1 MAAKTALTT
10 VENKIP
16 AVSSLVKKAD
26 YDTNVTEIENKLIDH
41 NHDKY
46 IDTSNF
52 NTLATNFFNAR
63 LAQANLITNTD
74 FDAKLSNLNRKI
86 TENKSKRLLIK
97 DELNKRKT
105 FDSSYFIGKG
115 HFEENGTQNYL
126 VFQLIFRYF
135 KVNTIN
141 VTGYVLSWQSKRL
154 PAEGVKPP
162 ATSNNSLTT
171 ALNYYG
177 TKIRV
182 TFTGSCL
189 KQSKLSYTHKK

>member
-16 AVSSLVKKAD
+16 DISSLVKKAD
-26 YDTNVTEIENKLIDH
+26 YDTKVTEIENKLVDH

-97 DELNKRKT
+97 DVLNKLKT
-105 FDSSYFIGKG
+105 FGSSYFIGKG

-126 VFQLIFRYF
+126 VFQPIFRYF

-141 VTGYVLSWQSKRL
+141 ATGYVLSWQSKGL
-154 PAEGVKPP
+154 SAEGVKPP
-162 ATSNNSLTT
+162 TTSNNSLTT

-189 KQSKLSYTHKK
+189 KQSKTFIYS